1 MENRAP
7 YVLIGSFVI
16 AAIAAVFGF
25 VYWMHNT
32 AGLQARS
39 LYRIRFE
46 NTVSGLLSGAA
57 VLFNG
62 IRVGEVTDLR
72 LDPEDPLRVT
82 VTIAVATGTP
92 VRADTHVGLDFQ
104 GLTGT
109 PVVTLQGGTPGGS
122 PWTAPPDGV
131 PMLVAEPAAG
141 QSMTQAAREA
151 LRHLD
156 TLLTENA
163 EPLRNTVANLN
174 TFSGALARNSDRL
187 DGIVAGIERLT
198 GAAPTKAAPIYDLT
212 AVRMFPTLN
221 RPPRGQL
228 VVPEPT
234 ASITLDSQRILVRT
248 SGAEGPAAGAGQWS
262 DNLPKLFQQK
272 VVQSFENANYLQAV
286 ARPLEGLFAD
296 YQLLLDIRKFE
307 LTISAD
313 APVADVEFSAKILG
327 DKGRIVNA
335 RIFHAIVHA
344 EVTDASGAAA
354 ALDEAFGKAATEL
367 VLWTSEVM

>member
-7 YVLIGSFVI
+7 YVLIGLFMM

-25 VYWMHNT
+25 VYWLNNT
-32 AGLQARS
+32 SGLQVRS
-39 LYRIRFE
+39 LYRVRFE

-62 IRVGEVTDLR
+62 IRVGEVSDLR
-72 LDPEDPLRVT
+72 LDPEDPSRVT

-92 VRADTHVGLDFQ
+92 VRADTRVGLDFQ

-109 PVVTLQGGTPGGS
+109 AVVTLQGGTAGVS
-122 PWTAPPDGV
+122 RWTVPQDGV
-131 PMLVAEPAAG
+131 PVLVAEPGAG
-141 QSMTQAAREA
+141 QSMTEVARQA

-163 EPLRNTVANLN
+163 EPLHDTVANLN

-198 GAAPTKAAPIYDLT
+198 GVAPAKAPPIYDLT
-212 AVRMFPTLN
+212 AVRTFPMLN
-221 RPPRGQL
+221 RAPRGQL

-248 SGAEGPAAGAGQWS
+248 NGGEGPAPGAGQWS
-262 DNLPKLFQQK
+262 DNLPKLIQQK

-286 ARPLEGLFAD
+286 ARPLEGLIAD
-296 YQLLLDIRKFE
+296 HQLLLDIRHFE
-307 LTISAD
+307 LAVSGES
-313 APVADVEFSAKILG
+313 VADVEFSAKILG
-327 DKGRIVNA
+327 DKGRIENA
-335 RIFHAIVHA
+335 RIFHATVHA
-344 EVTDASGAAA
+344 EVTDAAAAAA
-354 ALDEAFGKAATEL
+354 ALDEAFGKAVTEL
-367 VLWTSEVM
+367 VLWTSEVI

>member
-1 MENRAP
+1 MRPMENRAP
-7 YVLIGSFVI
+7 YVLIGSFMI

-82 VTIAVATGTP
+82 VTIAVSTGTP

-122 PWTAPPDGV
+122 RWTVPQDGV

-163 EPLRNTVANLN
+163 EPLHNTVVNLN

-198 GAAPTKAAPIYDLT
+198 GAAPTKAPPIYDLT
-212 AVRMFPTLN
+212 AVRTFP
-221 RPPRGQL
+221 
-228 VVPEPT
+228 
-234 ASITLDSQRILVRT
+234 
-248 SGAEGPAAGAGQWS
+248 
-262 DNLPKLFQQK
+262 
-272 VVQSFENANYLQAV
+272 
-286 ARPLEGLFAD
+286 
-296 YQLLLDIRKFE
+296 
-307 LTISAD
+307 
-313 APVADVEFSAKILG
+313 
-327 DKGRIVNA
+327 
-335 RIFHAIVHA
+335 
-344 EVTDASGAAA
+344 
-354 ALDEAFGKAATEL
+354 
-367 VLWTSEVM
+367 

>member
-7 YVLIGSFVI
+7 YVLIGLFMM

-25 VYWMHNT
+25 VYWLNNS
-32 AGLQARS
+32 AGLKARS
-39 LYRIRFE
+39 LYRVRFE

-92 VRADTHVGLDFQ
+92 VRADTRVGLDFQ
-104 GLTGT
+104 GLTGAA
-109 PVVTLQGGTPGGS
+109 VVTLQGGTAGGS
-122 PWTAPPDGV
+122 RWTVPPDGV
-131 PMLVAEPAAG
+131 PVLVAEPNAG
-141 QSMTQAAREA
+141 QSMTDVAREA

-156 TLLTENA
+156 TLLSENA
-163 EPLRNTVANLN
+163 EPVRNTVANLN
-174 TFSGALARNSDRL
+174 IFSSALARNSDRL
-187 DGIVAGIERLT
+187 DGIVAAIERLT
-198 GAAPTKAAPIYDLT
+198 GAVPTKPPPIYDLT
-212 AVRMFPTLN
+212 AVRTFPTIS

-228 VVPEPT
+228 IVPEPT

-248 SGAEGPAAGAGQWS
+248 TGGEGPASGVGQWS
-262 DNLPKLFQQK
+262 DNLPKLVQQK

-286 ARPLEGLFAD
+286 ARPTEGLIAD
-296 YQLLLDIRKFE
+296 DQLLLEIRSFE

-313 APVADVEFSAKILG
+313 SMANVEFSAKILG
-327 DKGRIVNA
+327 DKGRIMNA
-335 RIFHAIVHA
+335 RIFRAAVHA
-344 EVTDASGAAA
+344 ELTDAAGAAA
-354 ALDEAFGKAATEL
+354 ALDEAFGKVVAEL
-367 VLWTSEVM
+367 VRWTADVI

>member
-7 YVLIGSFVI
+7 YALIGLFMM
-16 AAIAAVFGF
+16 AAIAAVFGS
-25 VYWMHNT
+25 VYWLNNSV
-32 AGLQARS
+32 GLQARS

-46 NTVSGLLSGAA
+46 NTVSGLLSGAP

-109 PVVTLQGGTPGGS
+109 AVVALQGGTAGGAR
-122 PWTAPPDGV
+122 WTVPQDGV
-131 PMLVAEPAAG
+131 AVLVAEPNAG
-141 QSMTQAAREA
+141 QSTTEVAREA

-163 EPLRNTVANLN
+163 EPVRNTVTNLN
-174 TFSGALARNSDRL
+174 TFSSALARNSDRL
-187 DGIVAGIERLT
+187 DGIVAAIERLT
-198 GAAPTKAAPIYDLT
+198 GAAPTKPPPIYDLT
-212 AVRMFPTLN
+212 AVRTFPTLN
-221 RPPRGQL
+221 RPPRGEL

-234 ASITLDSQRILVRT
+234 GSITLDSQRILVRT
-248 SGAEGPAAGAGQWS
+248 NGGEGPASGAGQWS
-262 DNLPKLFQQK
+262 DNLPKLVQQK
-272 VVQSFENANYLQAV
+272 IIQSFENANYLQAV
-286 ARPLEGLFAD
+286 ARPLEGLVAD
-296 YQLLLDIRKFE
+296 YQLLLDIRSFE
-307 LTISAD
+307 LAISTDSMAN
-313 APVADVEFSAKILG
+313 VEFSAKILG

-335 RIFHAIVHA
+335 RIFRATVHA
-344 EVTDASGAAA
+344 EVTDAAGAAA
-354 ALDEAFGKAATEL
+354 ALDEAFGKVATEL
-367 VLWTSEVM
+367 VSWTADAI

>member
-7 YVLIGSFVI
+7 YALIGLFMI

-25 VYWMHNT
+25 VYWLNNS

-46 NTVSGLLSGAA
+46 HTVSGLLSGAA

-92 VRADTHVGLDFQ
+92 VRPDTRAGLDFQ

-109 PVVTLQGGTPGGS
+109 AVVTLQGGTPGGS
-122 PWTAPPDGV
+122 RWAVPQDGV
-131 PMLVAEPAAG
+131 PVLVAEPGAG
-141 QSMTQAAREA
+141 QSMTEAAREA

-198 GAAPTKAAPIYDLT
+198 GAAATKPAPIYNLT
-212 AVRMFPTLN
+212 AVRTFPTLN

-248 SGAEGPAAGAGQWS
+248 SGGEGPASGAGQWS

-286 ARPLEGLFAD
+286 ARPMEGLIAD
-296 YQLLLDIRKFE
+296 YQLLLDIRNFE
-307 LTISAD
+307 LTVSAE
-313 APVADVEFSAKILG
+313 PVADVEFSAKILG

-335 RIFHAIVHA
+335 RIFHATVRA
-344 EVTDASGAAA
+344 EVTDAAGAAA
-354 ALDEAFGKAATEL
+354 ALDDAFGRAVGEL
-367 VLWTSEVM
+367 VLWTAEVI